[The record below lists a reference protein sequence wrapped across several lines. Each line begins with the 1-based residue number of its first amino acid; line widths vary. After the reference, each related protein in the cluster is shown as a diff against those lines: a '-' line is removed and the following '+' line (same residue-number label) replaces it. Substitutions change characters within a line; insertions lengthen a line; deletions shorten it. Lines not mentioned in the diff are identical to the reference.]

1 MENAKM
7 AKFPTVDWVN
17 ALNDKLN
24 TDEQYARIARNWEG
38 DMLCIVDPGG
48 PLAEKTEIYLDL
60 WHGKCRQALVSDGSQ
75 EYTPAITLKSP
86 YPNFLKVIQGE
97 WEPMQALMTGKLSV
111 KGSMVL
117 LMKNIPVVLDFVRCA
132 REITDAYV

>member
-1 MENAKM
+1 M
-7 AKFPTVDWVN
+7 AKFPTADWVN

-24 TDEQYARIARNWEG
+24 TDVQYARIARNWEG
-38 DMLCIVDPGG
+38 DLLFVVEQGG
-48 PLAEKTEIYLDL
+48 PLAERIVFYLDL
-60 WHGKCRQALVSDGSQ
+60 WHGKCRQAVIVDGGNEARSA
-75 EYTPAITLKSP
+75 AITLKSP
-86 YPNFLKVIQGE
+86 YPNFLKVLLGE

-132 REITDAYV
+132 REVTDAYL